1 MPSTYTVNLGIEKPA
16 TGEQSG
22 TWGDTTNVNFDILDQ
37 AINGAERVTLTSAG
51 SSGSPNALQITNGAT
66 SDGRNKWIEFY
77 SSGDLGGSVY
87 VQLDP
92 NDAEKIVFVRNS
104 LASSRSILLFQGTYN
119 SGRDLEVPAGVDMV
133 VKFDGGGASAAT
145 VTDVFTKLR
154 ATEITTPTLT
164 ATTADIN
171 GGTIDNSVIGGS
183 TAAAVTGTAVVANT
197 SLNIAG
203 DGATVTGIKD
213 EDNMASNSATKLA
226 TQQSIKAYVDSQV
239 GTVDTW
245 AEVLANGATSGST
258 NPEVTAGQ
266 ALKTN
271 TINETSAGSGVTI
284 DSVLLKDDVVNA
296 TDVETGSISAN
307 DGTAAAT
314 IANSTGNFT
323 ITNFISNSV
332 DIGGGAI
339 DGTVIGGASAA
350 AGSFTT
356 LDASGA
362 VDMASTLQVD
372 GVITTSDGMVITTAD
387 NTDTLQLISTDADA
401 SVGPNLNLYRNSASP
416 ADNDILGKLEFTGRN
431 DNSENV
437 IYAQILANALDVS
450 DGSEDTRFDINAIL
464 AGTNTSRIRINN
476 TELVVN
482 EDSADL
488 DFRVESDGNANML
501 FVDAGNNRVGVGV
514 SSPQT
519 ELFVR
524 NDVAGPARIAI
535 SNAGSVGSTTA
546 SRVSFYE
553 GNTETSYIERRRDG
567 SGITAIVTPAAD
579 NPVKIEVN
587 GGNELASFTGSSIVL
602 NESGA
607 DQDFRVESDGN
618 ANMLFVDGG
627 NDRVGVGT
635 TTRANLSSSV
645 GSTAALQVEGLT
657 AANSSASVIRN
668 ANSVNGPYLSL
679 GKSRGTGL
687 GGTTIVQSGD
697 QLGVISFLGSDGTDL
712 EIGAQIIGTVNGTPG
727 ANDMP
732 GALAFLTTADG
743 AVTPSERMTI
753 SSSGAITINGGLTV
767 GTGVVAQDLTLSDN
781 TPTIS
786 MTDTDS
792 NADALIF
799 TDGGTGTGALF
810 ISADHNDEA
819 AGSYIS
825 LKVDSAEL
833 AQLKASEVI
842 FNEDSR
848 NQDFRVESDSNTH
861 ALFVD
866 AGNNRV
872 GVFTSS
878 PAAPLDIQFGDN
890 ANILRGSY
898 ASGEDNFFLE
908 LDSAIVAS
916 GVVGYQFHLKNNGT
930 AYNNTLTLDRGNV
943 GIGVQ
948 SADEILHVEKSLGTT
963 LVKTEVAANS
973 IVGFEIQK
981 TGATTSNWRIVDGA
995 VVNGQIEIWDQT
1007 NSRSVFN
1014 ADSTEIVIND
1024 TSANL
1029 DFRVES
1035 DGNDHML
1042 FVDGGANH
1050 VNVGTSTDFGGTLN
1064 VATTDNSVNLVLAC
1078 TDTDGNEGP
1087 ILDFT
1092 RDAGNVPSD
1101 GDIMGKIRFRN
1112 DDTNLDMTNYVE
1124 LTTVVSDVSNGTED
1138 GQLQFNIIDGGT
1150 LRNFAH
1156 MTGTTG
1162 TVFNEDSNNLDF
1174 RVESDNSTSMLI
1186 VDAGDDVVL
1195 FDNTSFNAVDTGA
1208 SNGIAIRRSGRIA
1221 MSTTNGGNALEFFA
1235 TGQAGKAGS
1244 ISVSGTTT
1252 TYGTSSDQRLKE
1264 NIADADDSGE
1274 LIDAIQVRKF
1284 DWKTDGSHQDYGMV
1298 AQELQTVAPEAVSA
1312 PENPDEMMAVD
1323 YSKLVPM
1330 LIKEIQTLRAR
1341 VADLES

>member
-1 MPSTYTVNLGIEKPA
+1 
-16 TGEQSG
+16 
-22 TWGDTTNVNFDILDQ
+22 
-37 AINGAERVTLTSAG
+37 
-51 SSGSPNALQITNGAT
+51 
-66 SDGRNKWIEFY
+66 
-77 SSGDLGGSVY
+77 
-87 VQLDP
+87 
-92 NDAEKIVFVRNS
+92 
-104 LASSRSILLFQGTYN
+104 
-119 SGRDLEVPAGVDMV
+119 
-133 VKFDGGGASAAT
+133 
-145 VTDVFTKLR
+145 
-154 ATEITTPTLT
+154 
-164 ATTADIN
+164 
-171 GGTIDNSVIGGS
+171 
-183 TAAAVTGTAVVANT
+183 
-197 SLNIAG
+197 
-203 DGATVTGIKD
+203 
-213 EDNMASNSATKLA
+213 
-226 TQQSIKAYVDSQV
+226 
-239 GTVDTW
+239 
-245 AEVLANGATSGST
+245 
-258 NPEVTAGQ
+258 
-266 ALKTN
+266 
-271 TINETSAGSGVTI
+271 
-284 DSVLLKDDVVNA
+284 
-296 TDVETGSISAN
+296 
-307 DGTAAAT
+307 
-314 IANSTGNFT
+314 
-323 ITNFISNSV
+323 
-332 DIGGGAI
+332 
-339 DGTVIGGASAA
+339 
-350 AGSFTT
+350 
-356 LDASGA
+356 
-362 VDMASTLQVD
+362 
-372 GVITTSDGMVITTAD
+372 
-387 NTDTLQLISTDADA
+387 
-401 SVGPNLNLYRNSASP
+401 
-416 ADNDILGKLEFTGRN
+416 
-431 DNSENV
+431 
-437 IYAQILANALDVS
+437 
-450 DGSEDTRFDINAIL
+450 
-464 AGTNTSRIRINN
+464 
-476 TELVVN
+476 
-482 EDSADL
+482 
-488 DFRVESDGNANML
+488 
-501 FVDAGNNRVGVGV
+501 
-514 SSPQT
+514 
-519 ELFVR
+519 
-524 NDVAGPARIAI
+524 
-535 SNAGSVGSTTA
+535 
-546 SRVSFYE
+546 
-553 GNTETSYIERRRDG
+553 
-567 SGITAIVTPAAD
+567 
-579 NPVKIEVN
+579 
-587 GGNELASFTGSSIVL
+587 
-602 NESGA
+602 
-607 DQDFRVESDGN
+607 
-618 ANMLFVDGG
+618 MLFVDGG

-753 SSSGAITINGGLTV
+753 SSSGAVTINGGLTV

-1035 DGNDHML
+1035 ADNANMF